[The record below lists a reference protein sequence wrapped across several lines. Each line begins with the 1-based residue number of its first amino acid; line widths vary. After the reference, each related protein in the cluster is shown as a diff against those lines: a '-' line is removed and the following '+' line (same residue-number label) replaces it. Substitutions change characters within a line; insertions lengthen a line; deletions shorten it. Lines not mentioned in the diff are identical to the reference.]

1 MARRQRLGP
10 ALVLL
15 AVLLATG
22 GAGAHDQD
30 KHPKT
35 TVESQGPPA
44 LPAAFAFDVGGPFA
58 LIDHRGQD
66 VTDQDYRGAYLLVF
80 FGYASCENICPV
92 ALGRMAA
99 ALDRL
104 GPAGDDIQPL
114 LITVDPKNDDVEAL
128 AAYVPK
134 VHPRLVGL
142 TGSAEALQATAEA
155 YHVESRKVGTA
166 WDGGPIFSHGSFVY
180 LMGRDG
186 QFLTLLP
193 PVMDAQTMA
202 TTIRRYL

>member
-134 VHPRLVGL
+134 VPAR
-142 TGSAEALQATAEA
+142 SSATAPSSTSWA
-155 YHVESRKVGTA
+155 GTA
-166 WDGGPIFSHGSFVY
+166 NSSPCCHRSWTPRPWRRPSDA
-180 LMGRDG
+180 
-186 QFLTLLP
+186 TCE
-193 PVMDAQTMA
+193 PV
-202 TTIRRYL
+202 

>member
-1 MARRQRLGP
+1 
-10 ALVLL
+10 
-15 AVLLATG
+15 LLATG
-22 GAGAHDQD
+22 DASAHDQEE
-30 KHPKT
+30 HPKT
-35 TVESQGPPA
+35 TVETQGPPA
-44 LPAAFAFDVGGPFA
+44 LPAAFPFDVGGPFA
-58 LIDHRGQD
+58 LIDHRGQQ
-66 VTDQDYRGAYLLVF
+66 VTDRDYRGTYLLVF
-80 FGYASCENICPV
+80 FGYASCESICPV
-92 ALGRMAA
+92 GLGRMTA

-142 TGSAEALQATAEA
+142 TGSAEALQATAKA

-166 WDGGPIFSHGSFVY
+166 WDGGPIFSHGSYVY
-180 LMGRDG
+180 FMGQDG

-193 PVMDAQTMA
+193 PVMDAETMA
-202 TTIRRYL
+202 KTIRRYL

>member
-1 MARRQRLGP
+1 MG
-10 ALVLL
+10 VLL
-15 AVLLATG
+15 AAA
-22 GAGAHDQD
+22 GAGAHDQH
-30 KHPKT
+30 KPAQT
-35 TVESQGPPA
+35 AAESQAPPA

-58 LIDHRGQD
+58 LIDHRGQE
-66 VTDQDYRGAYLLVF
+66 VTDRDFRGSYLLVF

-92 ALGRMAA
+92 ALGSMAA
-99 ALDRL
+99 ALDLL
-104 GPAGDDIQPL
+104 GPAGEGIQPL
-114 LITVDPKNDDVEAL
+114 LITVDPATDDIAAL

-142 TGSAEALQATAEA
+142 TGGAEALQATAKA

-166 WDGGPIFSHGSFVY
+166 WDGGPIFSHGSYVY

-186 QFLTLLP
+186 GFLTLLP

-202 TTIRRYL
+202 KTIQRYL

>member
-134 VHPRLVGL
+134 VH
-142 TGSAEALQATAEA
+142 
-155 YHVESRKVGTA
+155 VESRKVGTA

>member
-1 MARRQRLGP
+1 MACKSRLGP

-15 AVLLATG
+15 SALMAAG
-22 GAGAHDQD
+22 GAGAHDQH
-30 KHPKT
+30 KPAHPT
-35 TVESQGPPA
+35 AESPGPPS
-44 LPAAFAFDVGGPFA
+44 LPAAFPFDVGGPFA

-92 ALGRMAA
+92 ALGSMAG
-99 ALDRL
+99 ALELL
-104 GPAGDDIQPL
+104 GPAGEEIQPL
-114 LITVDPKNDDVEAL
+114 LITVDPAIDDVEAL

-142 TGSAEALQATAEA
+142 TGSAEALQATAKA

-166 WDGGPIFSHGSFVY
+166 WDGGPIFSHGSYVY